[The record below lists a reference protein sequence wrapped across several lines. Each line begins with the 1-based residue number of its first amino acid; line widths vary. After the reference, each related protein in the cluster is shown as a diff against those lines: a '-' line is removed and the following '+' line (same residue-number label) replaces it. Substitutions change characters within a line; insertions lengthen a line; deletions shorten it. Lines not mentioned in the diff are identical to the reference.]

1 MIYSSYSSSFS
12 IEIIKTNNNNKETV
26 VHTCYKV
33 KKKNSNITYSCEI
46 PIGLY
51 HHTFVETLLR
61 SIQQSPLFLSEVHMH
76 FIVGHCILK
85 YPIHVYNRKHDT
97 NNTIYMLHWQ
107 YIHIILVLP
116 PFISWH
122 RSSNILTKTF
132 HRETE

>member
-1 MIYSSYSSSFS
+1 VRHHTQLFLIITWNYRRSSITKKHLFPYFKRGKKIHSLTYSSQVLVS
-12 IEIIKTNNNNKETV
+12 
-26 VHTCYKV
+26 
-33 KKKNSNITYSCEI
+33 
-46 PIGLY
+46 LQ
-51 HHTFVETLLR
+51 HHISVETFLGM
-61 SIQQSPLFLSEVHMH
+61 IQQSPLFLSEVHMH